1 MRTGLAALAKHA
13 DHPAMLLQ
21 VLCIQME
28 EVCTVA
34 STTAAE
40 LPPEP
45 TPLPAEPKVEAKVGC
60 CQVAAQACAMG
71 TSCCLRGSLP
81 AF

>member
-1 MRTGLAALAKHA
+1 M
-13 DHPAMLLQ
+13 
-21 VLCIQME
+21 QME

-34 STTAAE
+34 NTTAAE

-60 CQVAAQACAMG
+60 CPPAACAADSG
-71 TSCCLRGSLP
+71 TTCQLSRTVLRKTLNLL
-81 AF
+81 A